1 MANNKLTNTQIKAVS
16 QKGRLSDGGGLYL
29 NVSKTGSKSWLFM
42 WTRNGRR
49 REMGLGSLETGTA
62 TVSLAMARQ
71 KAEEIRTILGRG
83 GDPFSEMQERI
94 ASRQKLTFGQAAN
107 DTIDALRHTWRNE
120 KSEAQW
126 RMTLLENYA
135 KPLCNRP
142 VDEITTEDVVRIL
155 KPIWLKKAETARRL
169 RARIEK
175 VLDHAK
181 VRGERTGD
189 NPAKFKGHLDHILP
203 KAQKLQRGHHA
214 AMPYIDTPSFIK
226 RLQEAKGSSA
236 RALELTILC
245 ATRTSETLNAKWEE
259 IDLDKGLWT
268 IPAERMKALN
278 EHRIPLSVPAIS
290 LLRLQY
296 SNHINDYI
304 FAGQAPNK
312 PLSNMAMAK
321 VLKSLCEEHYT
332 VHGFR
337 SSFRDWAGE
346 ETNFSRE
353 ISEQALAH
361 VIGSTTERA
370 YRRGDSFEK
379 RRKLMNAWASYLF
392 NANDGVIK
400 LHG

>member
-1 MANNKLTNTQIKAVS
+1 MARNKLTNTQIKATS

-83 GDPFSEMQERI
+83 GDPFNEMQERI
-94 ASRQKLTFGQAAN
+94 AARQKLTFGQAAN
-107 DTIDALRHTWRNE
+107 DTIDALKHTWRNE

-155 KPIWLKKAETARRL
+155 KPIWLEKAETARRL

-189 NPAKFKGHLDHILP
+189 NPAKLKGHLDHILP
-203 KAQKLQRGHHA
+203 KTNKLQRGHHA
-214 AMPYIDTPSFIK
+214 AMPYKDVPDFME
-226 RLQEAKGSSA
+226 RLQQVKGNSA

-259 IDLDKGLWT
+259 IDLDNGLWT

-278 EHRIPLSVPAIS
+278 EHRIPLSQPAIS

-296 SNHINDYI
+296 SKRINDFI
-304 FAGQAPNK
+304 FPGQAPNK
-312 PLSNMAMAK
+312 PLSNMAMTK

-346 ETNFSRE
+346 ETSFARE

-361 VIGSTTERA
+361 VIGSMTERA
-370 YRRGDSFEK
+370 YRRGDALK
-379 RRKLMNAWASYLF
+379 RRHDLMSAWSNYIQGKSRLL
-392 NANDGVIK
+392 NIVSK
-400 LHG
+400 

>member
-1 MANNKLTNTQIKAVS
+1 MARNKLTNTQIKAVS
-16 QKGRLSDGGGLYL
+16 QKGRVSDGGGLYL

-49 REMGLGSLETGTA
+49 REMGLGSLKSGTVN
-62 TVSLAMARQ
+62 VSLAMARQ
-71 KAEEIRTILGRG
+71 KAEEVRTILGRG
-83 GDPFSEMQERI
+83 GDPFTAMNERI
-94 ASRQKLTFGQAAN
+94 ASRKKLTFGEAAE

-155 KPIWLKKAETARRL
+155 KPIWLEKAETARRL

-189 NPAKFKGHLDHILP
+189 NPAKLKGHLDHILP
-203 KAQKLQRGHHA
+203 KANKLQRGHHA
-214 AMPYIDTPSFIK
+214 AMPYKDVPDFME
-226 RLQEAKGSSA
+226 RLQDAKGASA

-245 ATRTSETLNAKWEE
+245 ATRTGETLNAKWEE
-259 IDLDKGLWT
+259 IDLDNDLWT

-278 EHRIPLSVPAIS
+278 EHLIPLSQPAIS

-296 SNHINDYI
+296 SKRINDFI
-304 FAGQAPNK
+304 FPGQAPNK
-312 PLSNMAMAK
+312 PLSNMAMTK

-346 ETNFSRE
+346 ETSFARE

-370 YRRGDSFEK
+370 YRRGDALK
-379 RRKLMNAWASYLF
+379 RRHDLMSAWSNYIQGKSRLL
-392 NANDGVIK
+392 NIVSK
-400 LHG
+400 